1 MSKSNDLPLLG
12 IVVALPEELPTLTA
26 KKIPPAILNSVL
38 VICSGAGAE
47 NARKAAETLVANGA
61 TRLISWGCAAALSP
75 ELQPGDLTL
84 AATLLDETL
93 QSLEIQSP
101 WYQHVFAVLSKSRSV
116 HTGTLL
122 ESKTIVSLSVD
133 KKQLY
138 EKTQAIVLDMESVA
152 VAKVAQEKNLPF
164 LAIRAIADP
173 VTMDL
178 PKAVS
183 VAMND
188 NGKVLISPL
197 LKYLLLHPAE
207 LTGLIKLGLHFSAA
221 KKTLK
226 QVATALDTIINFS
239 S

>member
-1 MSKSNDLPLLG
+1 MSLLG
-12 IVVALPEELPTLTA
+12 IVVALPEELSTLTS
-26 KKIPPAILNSVL
+26 KKIPPSVLNSVL

-47 NARKAAETLVANGA
+47 NARKAAETLISNGA
-61 TRLISWGCAAALSP
+61 THLISWGCAAALSP
-75 ELQPGDLTL
+75 ELKSGDLTL
-84 AATLLDETL
+84 ASELLDAE
-93 QSLEIQSP
+93 
-101 WYQHVFAVLSKSRSV
+101 QHRIDISSDWHQYVKKLLSKSLPV

-122 ESKTIVSLSVD
+122 ESREIVSLSSG

-138 EKTQAIVLDMESVA
+138 ATTDAMVLDMESVA
-152 VAKVAQEKNLPF
+152 VAKVALQNNLPF

-188 NGKVLISPL
+188 SGKVLISPL
-197 LKYLLLHPAE
+197 LKYFLFHPSE
-207 LTGLIKLGLHFSAA
+207 LPALIQLGLHFHAA

-226 QVATALDTIINFS
+226 HVATQLDTIINFS
-239 S
+239 C

>member
-1 MSKSNDLPLLG
+1 MSLLG
-12 IVVALPEELPTLTA
+12 IVVALPEELPTLTS
-26 KKIPPAILNSVL
+26 KKIPPSALNSVL

-47 NARKAAETLVANGA
+47 NARKAAETLVSNGA
-61 TRLISWGCAAALSP
+61 THLISWGCAAALSP
-75 ELQPGDLTL
+75 ELKSGDLTL
-84 AATLLDETL
+84 ADSLLDA
-93 QSLEIQSP
+93 
-101 WYQHVFAVLSKSRSV
+101 QHVQININSTWLAQVKTSLAKSLSV

-122 ESKTIVSLSVD
+122 ESLQIVALSSE
-133 KKQLY
+133 KKQLHT
-138 EKTQAIVLDMESVA
+138 ETNAIVLDMESVA
-152 VAKVAQEKNLPF
+152 VAKVAAEKNLPF

-197 LKYLLLHPAE
+197 LKYLLLHPSE
-207 LTGLIKLGLHFSAA
+207 LPSLIKLGLHFSAA

-226 QVATALDTIINFS
+226 HVATQLDTIINFS
-239 S
+239 N

>member
-1 MSKSNDLPLLG
+1 MSLLG
-12 IVVALPEELPTLTA
+12 IVVALPEELPTLA
-26 KKIPPAILNSVL
+26 SKKIPPSVLNSVL

-61 TRLISWGCAAALSP
+61 THLISWGCAAALSS
-75 ELQPGDLTL
+75 ELKSGDLTL
-84 AATLLDETL
+84 SSTLLDAQL
-93 QSLEIQSP
+93 QSFEIQST
-101 WYQHVFAVLSKSRSV
+101 WHQHVFEQLSKSRSV
-116 HTGTLL
+116 HSGTLL
-122 ESKTIVSLSVD
+122 ESKTIVSLSSE
-133 KKQLY
+133 KKQLH

-152 VAKVAQEKNLPF
+152 IAKVAQEKNLPF

-197 LKYLLLHPAE
+197 LKYLLLHPSE
-207 LTGLIKLGLHFSAA
+207 LSGLIKLGLHFHAA

-226 QVATALDTIINFS
+226 HVATQLDTIINFS